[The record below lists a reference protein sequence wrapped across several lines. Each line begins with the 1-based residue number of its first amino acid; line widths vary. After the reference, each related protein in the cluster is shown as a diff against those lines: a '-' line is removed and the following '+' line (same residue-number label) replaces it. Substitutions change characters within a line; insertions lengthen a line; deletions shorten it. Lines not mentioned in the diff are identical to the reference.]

1 MSYELLKSSS
11 LMQVCKAHVQ
21 SQRGGVCEI
30 FIVGIQFIGARTS
43 EGVIY
48 GVACFECS

>member
-1 MSYELLKSSS
+1 M
-11 LMQVCKAHVQ
+11 CKVN
-21 SQRGGVCEI
+21 VEECEI